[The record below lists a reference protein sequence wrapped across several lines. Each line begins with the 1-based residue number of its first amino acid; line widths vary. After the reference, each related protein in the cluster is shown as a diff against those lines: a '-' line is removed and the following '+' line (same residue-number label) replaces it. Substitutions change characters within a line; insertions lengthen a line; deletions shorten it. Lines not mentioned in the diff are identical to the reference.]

1 MMVALR
7 IMVLPYYCIALLQPH
22 ATLLSWGAFAATHH
36 AMQACLAKPEW
47 AARMGMPSQ
56 FSQPTPS
63 PAEDI
68 SSSSSASDDAA
79 LLLFLGRRYAKMKR
93 REAAISCLRLALQ
106 VNRELEEA
114 QKALKELESKVD
126 K

>member
-1 MMVALR
+1 
-7 IMVLPYYCIALLQPH
+7 
-22 ATLLSWGAFAATHH
+22 
-36 AMQACLAKPEW
+36 
-47 AARMGMPSQ
+47 MPSQ